1 MQTFITVRQ
10 LQSTRHAFTLI
21 DVRKPVARAQSGL
34 FIAGSVFRHP
44 FDAANWKD
52 DFPDKRLVIYCVH
65 GHEISQSV
73 SGFLREEG
81 IDCAYLEGGFEAAR
95 KAGMALMPIA
105 DGSINGDE

>member
-1 MQTFITVRQ
+1 MHDFITIEQ
-10 LQSTRHAFTLI
+10 LEMTRREVTLI
-21 DVRKPVARAQSGL
+21 DVRKPLARAQSGL

-73 SGFLREEG
+73 SGFLGEEG
-81 IDCAYLEGGFEAAR
+81 IDCAYLQGGFEAAR
-95 KAGMALMPIA
+95 KAGMKLAPIA
-105 DGSINGDE
+105 DETINEDE